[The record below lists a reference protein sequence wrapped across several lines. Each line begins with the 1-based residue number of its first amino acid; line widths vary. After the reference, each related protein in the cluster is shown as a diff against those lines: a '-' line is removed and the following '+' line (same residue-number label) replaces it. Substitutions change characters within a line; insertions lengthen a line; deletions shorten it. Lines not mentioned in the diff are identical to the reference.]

1 MQARGHLLMAHSALG
16 PRVLLRRL
24 REVMAE
30 PETAQKRLDKIAT
43 LIAANMVAEV
53 CSIYVM
59 RPGQVLEL
67 YATEGLKRA
76 AVHKSKLKL
85 GEGLVGLIGEDA
97 IGLNLADAQHHPS
110 FKYLPETGEEI
121 YNSFLGTPIMRGGTV
136 IGVLVVQNRTRRQ
149 YSDEEEEALQ
159 TTAMVLAE
167 VIASGELR
175 EVAREV
181 AADVAHM
188 RSHHLRGE
196 SLADGIA
203 LGHVVL
209 HEPRVTV
216 HNLIAENIP
225 AERKRLSEAVEQLHL
240 QVDQLLDGTD
250 SMRGGDYSD
259 VLETIRMFAHDKGW
273 VNRLGEA
280 VDTGLTAEAAVER
293 VQNDNRARM
302 MRTPDAYLRERMH
315 DLDDLSNRLMRILT
329 GAVATASRSDLPVNA
344 IIVSRNMGPAE
355 LLDYDRTKIR
365 GVILEEG
372 GKTSHV
378 AIVARALGIPAVGQ
392 ATGLID
398 LVDTGSSIIIDGNSG
413 ELFVRPSQDLQKSY
427 AEKVRFYA
435 RKQAQYEVLRD
446 VPAVTKD
453 GIHINLNINAGL
465 IVDLPHLHD
474 SGAEG
479 VGLYRTE
486 LHFMMASRFPR
497 LASQV
502 RHYEAILDQAKGKP
516 VVFRTLD
523 IGADKTLPY
532 LRQPKEENPALGW
545 RSIRMALDRPA
556 LLRLQVRAL
565 LIAGQNHKLKIMFPM
580 IADVDEFLRAK
591 EIVEMEKAYLL
602 ARGHVMPRSLQLGV
616 MIEIPALIWQL
627 DQLLPLIDFA
637 SVGSN
642 DLVQFLFASDRGNP
656 KLAGRYDPLSP
667 AALGAMR
674 LIVEKATA
682 HNKPVTLCGELG
694 GRPLEAMGLLGI
706 GLTSVSMVPSGIGPV
721 KAMLLA
727 LDTAKLWAFMAPLLK
742 SPAHSIRGDLLE
754 FAQRNG
760 VPV

>member
-1 MQARGHLLMAHSALG
+1 MVASARG

-30 PETAQKRLDKIAT
+30 QETAQRRLDKIAT
-43 LIAANMVAEV
+43 LIASNMVAEV

-67 YATEGLKRA
+67 YATEGLKA
-76 AVHKSKLKL
+76 SAVHKSKLKV
-85 GEGLVGLIGEDA
+85 GEGLVGLIADEA
-97 IGLNLADAQHHPS
+97 IGLNLADAQNHPS

-121 YNSFLGTPIMRGGTV
+121 YKSFLGTPIMRGGTV
-136 IGVLVVQNRTRRQ
+136 IGVLVVQNRTQRN

-167 VIASGELR
+167 VIASGELK
-175 EVAREV
+175 EVARET
-181 AADVAHM
+181 AADVAHV
-188 RSHHLRGE
+188 RPHHLRGE
-196 SLADGIA
+196 ALADGVA

-209 HEPRVTV
+209 HEPRITV
-216 HNLIAENIP
+216 HNLIAESIP
-225 AERKRLSEAVEQLHL
+225 AEQQRLEEAVRQLRL
-240 QVDQLLDGTD
+240 QVDELVDEHD
-250 SMRGGDYSD
+250 SPRAGDYSD

-280 VDTGLTAEAAVER
+280 IDTGLTAEAAVER

-329 GAVATASRSDLPVNA
+329 GTLATASRSDLPVNA

-355 LLDYDRTKIR
+355 LLDYDRSKIR

-372 GKTSHV
+372 GRTSHV

-392 ATGLID
+392 AAGLID
-398 LVDTGSSIIIDGNSG
+398 LVDTGSPIIIDGSTG
-413 ELFVRPSQDLQKSY
+413 ELFVRPSSDLQKSY

-435 RKQAQYEVLRD
+435 RKQALFADLRD
-446 VPAVTKD
+446 KPSVTKD
-453 GIHINLNINAGL
+453 GVRVSLNINAGL
-465 IVDLPHLHD
+465 LVDLPHLHD

-486 LHFMMASRFPR
+486 LHFMMANRFPR
-497 LASQV
+497 LDSQV
-502 RHYEAILDQAKGKP
+502 RHYEAIIEQAKGKP

-532 LRQPKEENPALGW
+532 LRQPREENPALGW

-565 LIAGQNHKLKIMFPM
+565 LLAGQAGEMKIMFPM
-580 IADVDEFLRAK
+580 IADVDEFNRAK
-591 EIVEMEKAYLL
+591 EIVDLECEHLKK
-602 ARGHVMPRSLQLGV
+602 RGHVLPTKLQIGV

-667 AALGAMR
+667 SALSAMR
-674 LIVEKATA
+674 MIVERAKA
-682 HNKPVTLCGELG
+682 HGKPVTLCGELG
-694 GRPLEAMGLLGI
+694 GRPLEALGLIGI
-706 GLTSVSMVPSGIGPV
+706 GFTSISMVPSGIGPV
-721 KAMLLA
+721 KAMVRA
-727 LDTAKLWAFMAPLLK
+727 VDQAKLWSFMEPLLK
-742 SPAHSIRGDLLE
+742 GPAHSIRGDLLE

>member
-1 MQARGHLLMAHSALG
+1 MAVSARG

-30 PETAQKRLDKIAT
+30 QETAQRRLDKIAS

-67 YATEGLKRA
+67 YATEGLKA
-76 AVHKSKLKL
+76 SAVHKSKLKV
-85 GEGLVGLIGEDA
+85 GEGLVGIIADQA
-97 IGLNLADAQHHPS
+97 IGLNLADAQKHPS

-136 IGVLVVQNRTRRQ
+136 IGVLVVQNRTQRS
-149 YSDEEEEALQ
+149 YTDEEEEALQ

-167 VIASGELR
+167 VIASGELK
-175 EVAREV
+175 EVARET
-181 AADVAHM
+181 AADVAHL
-188 RSHHLRGE
+188 RPHHLRGE
-196 SLADGIA
+196 ALAEGVA
-203 LGHVVL
+203 LGHAVL
-209 HEPRVTV
+209 HEPRITV
-216 HNLIAENIP
+216 HNLIAESIP
-225 AERKRLSEAVEQLHL
+225 AERQRLEEAVRQLRL
-240 QVDQLLDGTD
+240 QVDELVDEHD
-250 SMRGGDYSD
+250 SPRASDYSD

-280 VDTGLTAEAAVER
+280 IDTGLTAEAAVER

-302 MRTPDAYLRERMH
+302 MRTPDTYLRERMH

-329 GAVATASRSDLPVNA
+329 GTVATASRSDLPSNA
-344 IIVSRNMGPAE
+344 IVVSRNMGPAE
-355 LLDYDRTKIR
+355 LLDYDRSKIR

-372 GKTSHV
+372 GRTSHV

-392 ATGLID
+392 AAGLID
-398 LVDTGSSIIIDGNSG
+398 LVDTGSPIIIDGSTG
-413 ELFVRPSQDLQKSY
+413 ELFVRPSADLQKSY

-435 RKQAQYEVLRD
+435 KKQAQYSHLRD
-446 VPAVTKD
+446 KPAVTTD
-453 GIHINLNINAGL
+453 GVRVSLNINAGL
-465 IVDLPHLHD
+465 LVDLPHLHD

-486 LHFMMASRFPR
+486 LQFMLANRFPR
-497 LASQV
+497 LDVQV
-502 RHYEAILDQAKGKP
+502 RHYEAIIEQAKGKP

-532 LRQPKEENPALGW
+532 LRQPREENPALGW

-565 LIAGQNHKLKIMFPM
+565 LVAGQAREMKIMFPM
-580 IADVDEFLRAK
+580 IADVDEFNRAK
-591 EIVEMEKAYLL
+591 EIVDLECEHLKK
-602 ARGHVMPRSLQLGV
+602 RGHVLPTKLRIGV
-616 MIEIPALIWQL
+616 MIEVPALIWQL

-667 AALGAMR
+667 SALSAMR
-674 LIVEKATA
+674 MIVERANA
-682 HNKPVTLCGELG
+682 HGKPVTLCGELG
-694 GRPLEAMGLLGI
+694 GRPLEALGLIGI
-706 GLTSVSMVPSGIGPV
+706 GFTSISMVPSAIGPV
-721 KAMLLA
+721 KAMVRSV
-727 LDTAKLWAFMAPLLK
+727 DQAKLWAFMKPLL
-742 SPAHSIRGDLLE
+742 SGPAHSIRGDLLE